1 MLQQKM
7 RQLAQDKAEQI
18 VEKLKAG
25 SELAVIA
32 EEFDLEWKENVEIT
46 RQSGDVSR
54 SVISTAYEMPKPTES
69 TISAKK
75 VSLPSG
81 DQEIVVLN
89 KVIEGEFDLS
99 ETEIMQAK
107 SSASQQFGNQDFNNY
122 VASLKDSAEIE
133 MR

>member
-1 MLQQKM
+1 
-7 RQLAQDKAEQI
+7 
-18 VEKLKAG
+18 
-25 SELAVIA
+25 
-32 EEFDLEWKENVEIT
+32 
-46 RQSGDVSR
+46 
-54 SVISTAYEMPKPTES
+54 MPCPMKD
-69 TISAKK
+69 SAKK